1 MGSPKTKKKKKGPF
15 LRKILTP
22 HGDPRCTHRTKKCA
36 LVNSKGK
43 QASCHSVPS
52 FSEGREAGKRQPEA
66 EDKGLLQSRPQCLH
80 LHQTLSR
87 LPVPKHIFLGL
98 WIVHTFQECH
108 SLRSAPLR
116 SDTWHTR
123 NCASWCTWETECP
136 GQGRCVKCSAHL
148 GHGSHQE

>member
-1 MGSPKTKKKKKGPF
+1 M
-15 LRKILTP
+15 
-22 HGDPRCTHRTKKCA
+22 
-36 LVNSKGK
+36 NSKGK

-52 FSEGREAGKRQPEA
+52 FPGGREAGKGQPEP
-66 EDKGLLQSRPQCLH
+66 EGKGLLQSLPQCLH

-87 LPVPKHIFLGL
+87 PPVSKHIFLWS

-123 NCASWCTWETECP
+123 DCASWCTWETECP
-136 GQGRCVKCSAHL
+136 GQGRCIRWTAHL
-148 GHGSHQE
+148 GHCTHQEPRHLSGLDLEKAQNAQPIWVFALVEHPRTWVA